1 MGDDPADRS
10 GSKSRRKA
18 DLAMVL
24 AYHEEQL
31 RVLLDRVREGFA
43 SLDAGE
49 IDAFELDALIHH
61 YSRSAQELW
70 KFCGHGEARIDWA
83 VSSLEHA
90 RHTGQSPDWWEVGDP
105 ERRRR

>member
-1 MGDDPADRS
+1 MGGDPDERS
-10 GSKSRRKA
+10 RSKTQRKA
-18 DLAMVL
+18 DLGMVL

-31 RVLLDRVREGFA
+31 RLLLEHVREGFA

-49 IDAFELDALIHH
+49 TDAFELDALIHH
-61 YSRSAQELW
+61 YSLSAKELW
-70 KFCGHGEARIDWA
+70 KFCGNGEARITWA

-90 RHTGQSPDWWEVGDP
+90 RHTGKLPDWWEIGDP